1 MAVPL
6 CVSCM
11 LWYVLYTR
19 SVYSAAM
26 VCMIPTMFCIIVFVA
41 VPLCVSCK
49 LWYVLYTR
57 SVNRAAMLSVIR
69 SMFVFVR
76 VMHAVVYIVHPQC
89 V

>member
-1 MAVPL
+1 
-6 CVSCM
+6 M

-57 SVNRAAMLSVIR
+57 SVYSAAMVCMIR
-69 SMFVFVR
+69 SVF
-76 VMHAVVYIVHPQC
+76 
-89 V
+89 

>member
-1 MAVPL
+1 MP
-6 CVSCM
+6 
-11 LWYVLYTR
+11 WYVLYTR

-57 SVNRAAMLSVIR
+57 SVYSAAMVCMIPT
-69 SMFVFVR
+69 MFVFMR
-76 VMHAVVYIVHPQC
+76 VMHAEVYIVHPQC